1 MFVENKEFNRTLT
14 LKSSI
19 YLGLSSMIG
28 AGLFNNI
35 APTAKIS
42 SYGSVLGLLLA
53 STLAIANASSSAQ
66 LSSLFPK
73 TGGTYLYANEV
84 LGKPYAIIAGSV
96 FIIGKTI
103 SCVAIALTVGNYLSP
118 VYGKE
123 IGVVLCLLVFLLS
136 FSGIHKTAEIA
147 KWFVWIIFGLLLF
160 YAVSILSTPN
170 VDLRIPIFE
179 GVSIDSI
186 LLSASIWFFA
196 FTGYSRLATFG
207 EEIKNPKEIIPT
219 AIFTGLGVAILL
231 YFGITWLT
239 LSIISPELIMNSNTP
254 LLVAIDVSKFSE
266 FSFLIVFAS
275 SIAMVSVFLALMP
288 GISRVY
294 VALSR
299 DSVLPKAF
307 SKIHKKFNSA
317 YFSEGFVLISVIVG
331 IYSFDVVGSIKLS
344 SFFILIYYTITNLCV
359 IKLKKD
365 DRLYSVAIA
374 FYGFSSCLVFA
385 IALLIL

>member
-1 MFVENKEFNRTLT
+1 MENQEFNRTLT

-35 APTAKIS
+35 APTSKIS
-42 SYGSVLGLLLA
+42 AYGSIIGLLIASSLA
-53 STLAIANASSSAQ
+53 FANASSSAQ

-73 TGGTYLYANEV
+73 TGGTYLYAKEV
-84 LGKPYAIIAGSV
+84 LGKPYGITAGVV
-96 FIIGKTI
+96 FVIGKTI
-103 SCVAIALTVGNYLSP
+103 SCIAIALTIGNYLSP

-123 IGVVLCLLVFLLS
+123 IGVVLCLLIFLLS

-147 KWFVWIIFGLLLF
+147 KWFVWILFGLLTF
-160 YAVSILSTPN
+160 YSISIISTPGVNYDIPVFSDISFDN
-170 VDLRIPIFE
+170 V
-179 GVSIDSI
+179 

-207 EEIKNPKEIIPT
+207 EEVKNPKEIIPT
-219 AIFTGLGVAILL
+219 AIFTGLGITVFL
-231 YFGITWLT
+231 YLIISWLT
-239 LSIISPELIMNSNTP
+239 LSVVSPEIIMNSSTP
-254 LLVAIDVSKFSE
+254 LLVAMDVSRFSD
-266 FSFLIVFAS
+266 FTFLVVFAS

-288 GISRVY
+288 GISRIY

-299 DSVLPKAF
+299 DRILPQAF

-317 YFSEGFVLISVIVG
+317 YLSEAFVLISVVIG
-331 IYSFDVVGSIKLS
+331 IYIFDVVGSIKTS

-359 IKLKKD
+359 IKLDKEK
-365 DRLYSVAIA
+365 RLYSVVVAY
-374 FYGFSSCLVFA
+374 YGFAFCLVLA
-385 IALLIL
+385 IALIVF

>member
-1 MFVENKEFNRTLT
+1 MKNNGFNRTLT

-42 SYGSVLGLLLA
+42 SYGSILGLLLA

-84 LGKPYAIIAGSV
+84 LGKPYAVTAGTV

-103 SCVAIALTVGNYLSP
+103 SCVAIALTVGNYISP

-123 IGVVLCLLVFLLS
+123 IGVILCLLVFLLS

-160 YAVSILSTPN
+160 YAVSIISTPDIN
-170 VDLRIPIFE
+170 LSIPIFE
-179 GVSIDSI
+179 SASVDNI

-207 EEIKNPKEIIPT
+207 EEIKNPREIIPT
-219 AIFTGLGVAILL
+219 AIFTGLGVTIFL

-239 LSIISPELIMNSNTP
+239 LSIISPEFIMNSNTP
-254 LLVAIDVSKFSE
+254 LLVAMDVSRFSE

-288 GISRVY
+288 GISRIY

-299 DSVLPKAF
+299 DKILPNAF

-317 YFSEGFVLISVIVG
+317 YFSEGFVFISVIIG
-331 IYSFDVVGSIKLS
+331 IYSFDVVRSIELS
-344 SFFILIYYTITNLCV
+344 SFFILIYYAITNFCV
-359 IKLKKD
+359 IKLEKS
-365 DRLYSVAIA
+365 DRLYSVTIA
-374 FYGFSSCLVFA
+374 VYGMIMCLLL
-385 IALLIL
+385 ALYLL

>member
-1 MFVENKEFNRTLT
+1 MQNKEFNRTLT

-42 SYGSVLGLLLA
+42 SYGAILGLLLA

-84 LGKPYAIIAGSV
+84 LGKPYAIIAGLV

-103 SCVAIALTVGNYLSP
+103 SCIAIALTIGNYLSP
-118 VYGKE
+118 MYGKE
-123 IGVVLCLLVFLLS
+123 IGVVLCVLVFLLS

-147 KWFVWIIFGLLLF
+147 KWFVLIIFGLLLF

-170 VDLRIPIFE
+170 VNLSIPIFE
-179 GVSIDSI
+179 SVSFDSI
-186 LLSASIWFFA
+186 LLSAGIWFFA

-207 EEIKNPKEIIPT
+207 EEIKNPKEIIPK
-219 AIFTGLGVAILL
+219 AIFTGLGVTIFL
-231 YFGITWLT
+231 YCGITWLT
-239 LSIISPELIMNSNTP
+239 LSIISPEFIMNSYTP
-254 LLVAIDVSKFSE
+254 LLVAMDVSRFSE

-288 GISRVY
+288 GISRIY

-299 DSVLPKAF
+299 DRVLPKAF

-317 YFSEGFVLISVIVG
+317 YFSEGFVLITVIIG
-331 IYSFDVVGSIKLS
+331 IYSFEVVESIKLS

-359 IKLKKD
+359 LRLKKE
-365 DRLYSVAIA
+365 DRLYSVVIA
-374 FYGFSSCLVFA
+374 LYGFMMCLLL
-385 IALLIL
+385 ALHLL

>member
-1 MFVENKEFNRTLT
+1 MENKEFDRTLT

-19 YLGLSSMIG
+19 YLGLSSMVG

-42 SYGSVLGLLLA
+42 SYGSILGLLLA

-84 LGKPYAIIAGSV
+84 LGKSYAIIASLV

-103 SCVAIALTVGNYLSP
+103 SCVAIALTLGNYLSP

-123 IGVVLCLLVFLLS
+123 IGVILCLLVFLLS

-160 YAVSILSTPN
+160 YAVSIISTPEVN
-170 VDLRIPIFE
+170 LSIPIFE
-179 GVSIDSI
+179 SASVDNI

-207 EEIKNPKEIIPT
+207 EEIKNPREIIPT
-219 AIFTGLGVAILL
+219 AIFTGLGVTIFL
-231 YFGITWLT
+231 YFVITWLT
-239 LSIISPELIMNSNTP
+239 LSIISPEFIMNSNTP
-254 LLVAIDVSKFSE
+254 LLVAMDVSRFSE

-288 GISRVY
+288 GISRIY

-299 DSVLPKAF
+299 DKILPNAF

-317 YFSEGFVLISVIVG
+317 YFSEGFVFISVIVG
-331 IYSFDVVGSIKLS
+331 IYSFDVVRSIELS
-344 SFFILIYYTITNLCV
+344 SFFILIYYAITNFCV
-359 IKLKKD
+359 IKLEKS
-365 DRLYSVAIA
+365 DRLYSVTIA
-374 FYGFSSCLVFA
+374 VYGMIMCLLL
-385 IALLIL
+385 ALYLL

>member
-1 MFVENKEFNRTLT
+1 MNNKEFNRTLT

-35 APTAKIS
+35 ATTAKIS
-42 SYGSVLGLLLA
+42 SYGSILGLLLA

-73 TGGTYLYANEV
+73 TGGTYLYANEL
-84 LGKPYAIIAGSV
+84 LGKPYAVVAGTV

-103 SCVAIALTVGNYLSP
+103 SCVAIALTVGNYISS

-123 IGVVLCLLVFLLS
+123 IGVILCLVVFLLS

-147 KWFVWIIFGLLLF
+147 KWFVLIIFGLLLF
-160 YAVSILSTPN
+160 YAFSIISTPN
-170 VDLRIPIFE
+170 INLSIPVFESVSVDN
-179 GVSIDSI
+179 I

-219 AIFTGLGVAILL
+219 AIFTGLGITILL
-231 YFGITWLT
+231 YFGVTWLT
-239 LSIISPELIMNSNTP
+239 LSIINPEFIMNSKTP
-254 LLVAIDVSKFSE
+254 LLVAMDVSRFSE

-299 DSVLPKAF
+299 DKILPNAF

-331 IYSFDVVGSIKLS
+331 IYSFDVVKSIELS
-344 SFFILIYYTITNLCV
+344 SFFILIYYAITNFCV
-359 IKLKKD
+359 IKLKKGE
-365 DRLYSVAIA
+365 RLYSLAISV
-374 FYGFSSCLVFA
+374 YGFTMCLTFA
-385 IALLIL
+385 GILIIL

>member
-1 MFVENKEFNRTLT
+1 VENKEFSRTLT

-42 SYGSVLGLLLA
+42 SYSAILGLLLA

-84 LGKPYAIIAGSV
+84 LGKPYAIIAGLV

-103 SCVAIALTVGNYLSP
+103 SCIAIALTIGNYLSP
-118 VYGKE
+118 MYGKE
-123 IGVVLCLLVFLLS
+123 IGVVLCVLVFLLS

-147 KWFVWIIFGLLLF
+147 KWFVLIIFGLLLF

-170 VDLRIPIFE
+170 VNLSIPIFE
-179 GVSIDSI
+179 SVSFDSI
-186 LLSASIWFFA
+186 LLSAGIWFFA

-207 EEIKNPKEIIPT
+207 EEIKNPKEIIPK
-219 AIFTGLGVAILL
+219 AIFTGLGVTIFL
-231 YFGITWLT
+231 YCGITWLT
-239 LSIISPELIMNSNTP
+239 LSIISPEFIMNSNTP
-254 LLVAIDVSKFSE
+254 LLVAMDVSRFSE

-288 GISRVY
+288 GISRIY

-299 DSVLPKAF
+299 DRVLPKAF

-317 YFSEGFVLISVIVG
+317 YFSEGFVLITVIIG
-331 IYSFDVVGSIKLS
+331 IYSFEVVESIKLS

-359 IKLKKD
+359 VRLKKE
-365 DRLYSVAIA
+365 DRLYSVVIA
-374 FYGFSSCLVFA
+374 LYGFMMCLLL
-385 IALLIL
+385 ALHLL

>member
-66 LSSLFPK
+66 LASLFPK

-239 LSIISPELIMNSNTP
+239 LSIISPELIMNSSTP
-254 LLVAIDVSKFSE
+254 LLVAIDVSRFSE

-288 GISRVY
+288 GISRIY

-374 FYGFSSCLVFA
+374 LYGVSACLVFA
-385 IALLIL
+385 LALLVL